1 VGLGGTV
8 PGTGGF
14 DDGCAVSTG
23 PVAAVVIGVAALWKW
38 SMTLGELRAGGAV
51 LAVGEPEWA
60 SMAQWR

>member
-38 SMTLGELRAGGAV
+38 SMTRWGN
-51 LAVGEPEWA
+51 
-60 SMAQWR
+60 SAQVVPFSP